1 MYSNDIIQ
9 ALEKRIGFGSDNG
22 ISISIDNDL
31 KEGTSGR
38 TFPYFHQLATI
49 PNLYFTTREI
59 DMSKADF
66 EAFLNQLLKDS
77 VLSSLTAV
85 LNQSVD
91 YIDAYDY
98 DNIIDDKISI
108 FDDVIGYTLAITA
121 IEKMISSPRKN
132 DDERNISLSYSQL
145 KMELE
150 GVRSDAGHIVSQGL
164 NRKLQDAIRK
174 ARLIIFPN
182 PVIVTSREIW

>member
-1 MYSNDIIQ
+1 M
-9 ALEKRIGFGSDNG
+9 
-22 ISISIDNDL
+22 
-31 KEGTSGR
+31 
-38 TFPYFHQLATI
+38 
-49 PNLYFTTREI
+49 
-59 DMSKADF
+59 
-66 EAFLNQLLKDS
+66 
-77 VLSSLTAV
+77 
-85 LNQSVD
+85 
-91 YIDAYDY
+91 
-98 DNIIDDKISI
+98 
-108 FDDVIGYTLAITA
+108 IGYTLAITA

>member
-9 ALEKRIGFGSDNG
+9 ALEKRIGFGSDTG
-22 ISISIDNDL
+22 LPFSLSEDL
-31 KEGTSGR
+31 RIGTSGR
-38 TFPYFHQLATI
+38 TFGFFHKLVTLT
-49 PNLYFTTREI
+49 NLYNTVPLNEN
-59 DMSKADF
+59 SESNF
-66 EAFLNQLLKDS
+66 EGYLNQMVENS
-77 VLSSLTAV
+77 VRASLTAV
-85 LNQSVD
+85 LDQSVD
-91 YIDAYDY
+91 YDDSFDY
-98 DNIIDDKISI
+98 DKTIDNKIYL

-121 IEKMISSPRKN
+121 IEGMISSNRKN

-182 PVIVTSREIW
+182 PVIVTSRKIW